1 MSLDKANVTSIIALL
16 FLMVAGYLGL
26 NDLIKDY
33 LVSLAGPIAGLI
45 VWYYTEKHNSELISG
60 SQCTCQS
67 NCQTEITGEE
77 VELNEQEIN

>member
-60 SQCTCQS
+60 SPCTCQS